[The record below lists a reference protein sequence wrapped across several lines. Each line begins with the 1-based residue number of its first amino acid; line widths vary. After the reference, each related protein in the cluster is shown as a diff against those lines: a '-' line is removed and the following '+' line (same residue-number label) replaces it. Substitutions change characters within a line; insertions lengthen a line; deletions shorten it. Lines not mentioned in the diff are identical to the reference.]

1 MLIIDLIKNQNNC
14 HIIMIE
20 FIQDIT
26 TNLNILNLILT
37 KFYE

>member
-14 HIIMIE
+14 HITMIE

-26 TNLNILNLILT
+26 TNENILSLSLS
-37 KFYE
+37 